1 MKDLFDICSLI
12 EQGGIYTGIP
22 GNSPEEIYENL
33 FRIVPLPDYCA
44 RINVAEELIARER
57 ILSTAVGNGVAI
69 PHPRRPLL
77 KSEKDQRIIVCY
89 PENPVGMRAPDRKA
103 VYAMFIILAE
113 SSKLHLDALSSLAKA
128 LKSPAFRSVL
138 ETRPNQY
145 DLLVALK
152 KYAG

>member
-1 MKDLFDICSLI
+1 MSGLFDICSLI
-12 EQGGIYTGIP
+12 ERGGIYTGIP
-22 GNSPEEIYENL
+22 GNTAEEIYENL
-33 FRIVPLPDYCA
+33 FKIVPLPECCK

-69 PHPRRPLL
+69 PHPRRPLM
-77 KSEKDQRIIVCY
+77 KTEKDQRIIVCY

-113 SSKLHLDALSSLAKA
+113 SSKLHLEALSSLAKA
-128 LKSPAFRSVL
+128 LKSSEFRSVL

-145 DLLVALK
+145 DLLVLLK